1 LRWRDLHKANGAP
14 SLLPALGAA
23 VLIASVVVWF
33 VSNNNSIFLRQHV
46 HKHTRAIPQPIPRM
60 LALADSV
67 ADVPSDY
74 LGRIGWLPRIPN
86 SISKRAFNHAERSQ
100 LLRVYL
106 RLGEIE
112 SRPVSWCP
120 VPGKPCNDLVFV
132 EYGDEQILLDPARG
146 GALKQ
151 RGAFVRPGDLKG
163 SWSFWPSEVPEL
175 VSALRR
181 SGFIDAWPGAVDR
194 IDQLLAQLL
203 TGAFLVIIVLLRL
216 QRRQRNQAKKQGSGQ
231 GDDQR
236 LNGALETSKVESE
249 QRRHDE
255 DELQRALDDHH
266 GDAAGATIEE
276 PVGDVVP
283 APSERVETQAQPG
296 HDQLTHLDKR
306 QRDQGDRD

>member
-1 LRWRDLHKANGAP
+1 MR
-14 SLLPALGAA
+14 
-23 VLIASVVVWF
+23 
-33 VSNNNSIFLRQHV
+33 
-46 HKHTRAIPQPIPRM
+46 
-60 LALADSV
+60 
-67 ADVPSDY
+67 
-74 LGRIGWLPRIPN
+74 
-86 SISKRAFNHAERSQ
+86 
-100 LLRVYL
+100 
-106 RLGEIE
+106 
-112 SRPVSWCP
+112 
-120 VPGKPCNDLVFV
+120 DLVFV
-132 EYGDEQILLDPARG
+132 EYGDEQILLDPAR

-181 SGFIDAWPGAVDR
+181 SGFIDAWPRAVDR

-236 LNGALETSKVESE
+236 LSGALETSKVESE

-266 GDAAGATIEE
+266 GGGRRVG
-276 PVGDVVP
+276 PLGDVVS
-283 APSERVETQAQPG
+283 APPEGLRP
-296 HDQLTHLDKR
+296 KR
-306 QRDQGDRD
+306 SLVTIS